1 MAFAFASG
9 SELASDRGPVASIA
23 RPFLPALAFCILPV
37 ALLAQNAGRSGTT
50 TTEPAVELSPFVIN
64 ASDDTGYLATET
76 LSGTRLRTEA
86 KDVAS
91 AMTIVTTEFMNDIG
105 ALNYNDVVNFMP
117 STSSYA
123 TNENDTNGNGGR
135 TGTPFVVR
143 GYRSDSLS
151 ANFFTSFTPADAYN
165 SSRLTFTRGPNSIL
179 FGIGNPGGALD
190 VTTNKAALNQ
200 NFYRFDF
207 RADSFD
213 GLRGSIDAN
222 LPLVKNRAALRL
234 DILHDDRGNNLKP
247 SKNRRDSIYAALTW
261 QPVRN
266 GTLYAEIESNH
277 MRQKLPR
284 TFAPFDWVNT
294 WINAGRPVIP
304 AAQRTTTTNGVEF
317 LSANGY
323 PLYIAGIGAMDWGRM
338 GYGARPLN
346 RTTRTTATMSHSFG
360 QGTPN
365 RVLPLDRYWAGDA
378 DHVDFDNENYT
389 LLYQHKLADGLHLE
403 VGGKHDHGYRENF
416 DGNGF
421 GFSIQIDPNAQ
432 LPNGRP
438 NPNVGLPYNE
448 QAPKW
453 EKSGS
458 DVNQLR
464 ATLSYEKDLRQVKLF
479 GRRLGKFTVAGLY
492 SNEATHSWL
501 ETLLEVNE
509 TPLSAVTDL
518 GDSRNAIRRRW
529 YFTPGATDYFASDWA
544 PINENGIRSAWLPVV
559 APRNN
564 FARTESLVFAGQ
576 AKLLDDLVALTG
588 GLRRDESVLS
598 QTEYTPDARGVYSS
612 GPWSGKP
619 LPASRG
625 VGRPY
630 LIGVVLNVHK
640 NASLFYNRSTNYQA
654 VNQSTRTLANE
665 LLPARRGQGFDAGLK
680 FSLLGE
686 RITGSIG
693 YFETQ
698 QQNIN
703 DTTIRG
709 NKTNWINAIWDALDA
724 RRRIDPSWGDVR
736 AQKTDGW
743 EFQVVA
749 NPTRNFRLMANAS
762 RNISVLEEQGHYTFA
777 YLESNYPDWLARG
790 ATPVVSNDG
799 RTVAELV
806 GRIQAQ
812 ASDDRQLIGIRQTRV
827 YEWQT
832 NVVGRYQFDRGTWAK
847 GFALGAAYR
856 WRNAPVI
863 GYARKGAMLDL
874 TRPYYSI
881 PSSNVDAWIEYSR
894 SFTAMNRTVRWVAQL
909 RAQNALDDRT
919 LLPWTAEDDGTGQKV
934 IFSRRAPGARQFI
947 VSSSFSL

>member
-1 MAFAFASG
+1 MTSILLRLRTLIALCFGAAS
-9 SELASDRGPVASIA
+9 
-23 RPFLPALAFCILPV
+23 C
-37 ALLAQNAGRSGTT
+37 LAQTRTPAAPSPAPA
-50 TTEPAVELSPFVIN
+50 TEPAVELSPFVIN
-64 ASDDTGYLATET
+64 ASDDTGYTATET
-76 LSGTRLRTEA
+76 LSGTRLRAQA

-91 AMTIVTTEFMNDIG
+91 AMTIVTSEFMNDIG
-105 ALNYNDVVNFMP
+105 ALNYDDVVNFMP

-123 TNENDTNGNGGR
+123 TNENDTNGNGNR

-213 GLRGSIDAN
+213 GYRGSVDAN
-222 LPLVKNRAALRL
+222 LPLVRNRLALRL
-234 DILHDDRGNNLKP
+234 DLLHDDRGNNIKP
-247 SKNRRDSIYAALTW
+247 SKNRRDSVYAALTW
-261 QPVRN
+261 QPLKN
-266 GTLYAEIESNH
+266 GTLYTEIESNH
-277 MRQKLPR
+277 MRKKLPR

-304 AAQRTTTTNGVEF
+304 TAQRTTGTNGVEF
-317 LSANGY
+317 LSSAGY
-323 PLYIAGIGAMDWGRM
+323 PLYIPGIGAMNWGRM
-338 GYGARPLN
+338 GYGARPLD
-346 RTTRTTATMSHSFG
+346 RTSRTTATKSHSFG
-360 QGTPN
+360 AGTPN

-389 LLYQHKLADGLHLE
+389 LIYQHKLADGLYLE

-438 NPNVGLPYNE
+438 NPNVGVPYNE

-458 DVNQLR
+458 DTNQLR
-464 ATLSYEKDLRQVKLF
+464 ATLSYEKDFRQVKLF
-479 GRRLGKFTVAGLY
+479 GRSLGKFTVAGLY

-501 ETLLEVNE
+501 QTLLSVNE
-509 TPLSAVTDL
+509 TPLPGSVADL

-529 YFTPGATDYFASDWA
+529 YFTPDATDYFVSDWA
-544 PINENGIRSAWLPVV
+544 PINENGIRSAWLPTV

-564 FARTESLVFAGQ
+564 FARTESLVLAGQ

-598 QTEYTPDARGVYSS
+598 QTEYVEDARGVFSS
-612 GPWSGKP
+612 GPWGGKP
-619 LPASRG
+619 LPALHG

-630 LIGVVLNVHK
+630 LIGVVFNVHR
-640 NASLFYNRSTNYQA
+640 NVSLFFNRSTNYQA
-654 VNQSTRTLANE
+654 VNQSTRTLAKE
-665 LLPARRGQGFDAGLK
+665 LLPARRGQGYDTGLK
-680 FSLLGE
+680 FSLLNE
-686 RITGSIG
+686 RVTGSIG

-709 NKTNWINAIWDALDA
+709 NKTNWINAIWDAIDS

-736 AQKTDGW
+736 SQKTNGW

-749 NPTRNFRLMANAS
+749 NPTRNFRLMVNAS
-762 RNISVLEEQGHYTFA
+762 RNINVLEEQGRYTFK
-777 YLESNYPDWLARG
+777 YLAANYPEWLAR
-790 ATPVVSNDG
+790 ASAPVVSNDG
-799 RTVAELV
+799 RTVGELV
-806 GRIQAQ
+806 ARIQAQ
-812 ASDDRQLIGIRQTRV
+812 ASDDAQLIGIRQTRV
-827 YEWQT
+827 FEWQT
-832 NVVGRYQFDRGTWAK
+832 NVVGRYQFDRGTWLK
-847 GFALGAAYR
+847 NFAVGSAYR

-863 GYARKGAMLDL
+863 GFARRGAMLDL

-881 PSSNVDAWIEYSR
+881 PSSNVDAWLEYSR
-894 SFTAMNRTVRWVAQL
+894 SFSAVNRKVRWVAQL
-909 RAQNALDDRT
+909 RVQNVLDDRT
-919 LLPWTAEDDGTGQKV
+919 MLPWTAEDDGTGQKV
-934 IFSRRAPGARQFI
+934 IFSRRTPGARQFV
-947 VSSSFSL
+947 VSSTFSL